1 MLSIRSIRS
10 SSPSTFRSHAL
21 QIAHQFDLS
30 VYRSSRHSTR
40 QQLLSI
46 FVELLSVWSPHI
58 EWIASARLRNTN
70 LTLHHQREL
79 FSSTIDRLAPIPT
92 LSLRCQAEEAGSN
105 KETDDACDGARER
118 NIAHLIE
125 SGSKTPGTSSPRGA
139 ISSASPPARDQGRGG
154 RGLQGLGR
162 NIPAATFAQ

>member
-58 EWIASARLRNTN
+58 EWIASARLRDTN

-125 SGSKTPGTSSPRGA
+125 S
-139 ISSASPPARDQGRGG
+139 
-154 RGLQGLGR
+154 
-162 NIPAATFAQ
+162 